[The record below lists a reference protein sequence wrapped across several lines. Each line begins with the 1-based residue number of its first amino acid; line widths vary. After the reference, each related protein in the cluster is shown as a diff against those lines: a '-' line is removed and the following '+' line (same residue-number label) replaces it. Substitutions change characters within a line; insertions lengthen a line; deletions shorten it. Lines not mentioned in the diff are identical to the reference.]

1 MSAWA
6 EIQNGENVSIHS
18 LLISGV
24 GESCRSALVVQFTIL
39 NKQSHI
45 HPIRNFQLYQRDVDL
60 SAVARERVSRV
71 YLLTFMDCLISAAGT
86 YCIGAFLNFTRI
98 VMSVL
103 RAHI

>member
-6 EIQNGENVSIHS
+6 EIQNGENLLIRSI
-18 LLISGV
+18 LISGAS
-24 GESCRSALVVQFTIL
+24 ESYRSTRVVQFTTL
-39 NKQSHI
+39 KKQSHI
-45 HPIRNFQLYQRDVDL
+45 HPIKNFQLYQRDVDL
-60 SAVARERVSRV
+60 SAVARERVSGV